1 MGDKKKNDNKGKKN
15 QGTGMCIGLAL
26 GTSVGMLVY
35 MLTGSILWMPLCL
48 GAGMCLGL
56 AAFSGSG
63 KTDEAGSEKSEDGS
77 AAEDDTDDEQ

>member
-1 MGDKKKNDNKGKKN
+1 
-15 QGTGMCIGLAL
+15 
-26 GTSVGMLVY
+26 
-35 MLTGSILWMPLCL
+35 
-48 GAGMCLGL
+48 L